1 MFATDWHKPPQ
12 YVVKI
17 MDPSTD
23 EADILDSLQEDLA
36 CPASHVVPCDVIRSD
51 QLLAVMPRLPGTGV
65 CLFQR
70 RKVSS
75 ALDAFDQLL
84 EVSGEVTSLSATL
97 GLTPADC

>member
-36 CPASHVVPCDVIRSD
+36 CPASHVVPCDVIRSE
-51 QLLAVMPRLPGTGV
+51 QLLAIMPWLTAVDFLR
-65 CLFQR
+65 FR
-70 RKVSS
+70 RKVSC

-84 EVSGEVTSLSATL
+84 EVSGEVVSQLATL
-97 GLTPADC
+97 

>member
-1 MFATDWHKPPQ
+1 
-12 YVVKI
+12 

-36 CPASHVVPCDVIRSD
+36 CPASHVVPCEVIRSD
-51 QLLAVMPRLPGTGV
+51 QLLAIMPWLPATGV
-65 CLFQR
+65 CLFR
-70 RKVSS
+70 SNVGS